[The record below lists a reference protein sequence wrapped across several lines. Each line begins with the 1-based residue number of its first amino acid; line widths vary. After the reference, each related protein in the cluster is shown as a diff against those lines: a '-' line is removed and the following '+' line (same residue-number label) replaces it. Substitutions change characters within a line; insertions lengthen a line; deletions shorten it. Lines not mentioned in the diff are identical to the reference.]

1 MRRGL
6 LLPRRRN
13 TLTWTEPL
21 AAYCGPKPGLGMILL
36 ASRSKEQSPFLF
48 EHNLLSF
55 SFLLLRTYL
64 NAGFHLTLAILR

>member
-36 ASRSKEQSPFLF
+36 ASCSKEQSPFLF

>member
-36 ASRSKEQSPFLF
+36 ASCSKEQSVAFFYLF

-55 SFLLLRTYL
+55 SFFCYYVR
-64 NAGFHLTLAILR
+64 ILMPDST